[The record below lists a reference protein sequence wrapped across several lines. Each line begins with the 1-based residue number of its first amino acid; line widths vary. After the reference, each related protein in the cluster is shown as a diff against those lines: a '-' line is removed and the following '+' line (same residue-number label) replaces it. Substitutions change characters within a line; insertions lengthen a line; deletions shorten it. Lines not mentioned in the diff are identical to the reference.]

1 MTDTVRENPYRN
13 YPLSYALVNKR
24 AETDMDSHS
33 IIAWLI
39 IGALAGWLAGT
50 FVRGGGFGLLGD
62 IVVGIIGAFIGGW
75 LAGVLHI
82 HVGTGW
88 ISAIITAA
96 VGAALLLFILRA
108 VRRV

>member
-1 MTDTVRENPYRN
+1 
-13 YPLSYALVNKR
+13 
-24 AETDMDSHS
+24 MDSHS

-39 IGALAGWLAGT
+39 IGALAGWLAGIL
-50 FVRGGGFGLLGD
+50 VKGGGFGLIGD

-82 HVGTGW
+82 HVGR
-88 ISAIITAA
+88 ISSIITAA
-96 VGAALLLFILRA
+96 IGAALLIFVLRA

>member
-1 MTDTVRENPYRN
+1 
-13 YPLSYALVNKR
+13 
-24 AETDMDSHS
+24 MDSHS
-33 IIAWLI
+33 ILAWLI

-50 FVRGGGFGLLGD
+50 FVRGGGFGLIGD

-96 VGAALLLFILRA
+96 IGASLLLFILRA
-108 VRRV
+108 VRRRA